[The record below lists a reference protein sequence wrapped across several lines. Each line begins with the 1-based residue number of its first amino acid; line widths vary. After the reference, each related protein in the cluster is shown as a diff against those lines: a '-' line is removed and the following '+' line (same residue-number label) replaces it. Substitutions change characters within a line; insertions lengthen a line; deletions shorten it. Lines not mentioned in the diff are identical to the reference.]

1 MNNQTTTQ
9 ENVKKAMA
17 KQTLGLPLT
26 PREHALVVLYG
37 QSPVSEREDKPAF
50 VEKYLKPLLA
60 ALRLDI
66 ANAVYRK
73 TSAHDEIVTVIY
85 ENGYT
90 VDIDVTADSLSA
102 LTRDVLQK
110 L

>member
-17 KQTLGLPLT
+17 KQTLGLPLNKHE
-26 PREHALVVLYG
+26 RALIILYG
-37 QSPVSEREDKPAF
+37 QSPVPEHEDKPAF
-50 VEKYLKPLLA
+50 VEKYLKPLLV

-73 TSAHDEIVTVIY
+73 TSAHDEIVTIIY
-85 ENGYT
+85 ESGYT

-102 LTRDVLQK
+102 LTRDVIKK